1 MLLGGEVSVRLA
13 LRRFLTYN
21 NLSLTTFRVQRL
33 REAGTARRTLPPKW
47 LGESVVTY
55 FCFVE
60 SSLSGVQHMQPM
72 DAESVDGARTEA
84 AGLLRQHRRA
94 YAAHIF
100 SEDQHIATIRARD
113 IVSS

>member
-1 MLLGGEVSVRLA
+1 MLLGVEVSVRLA
-13 LRRFLTYN
+13 LCRFLTYSI
-21 NLSLTTFRVQRL
+21 LSLMTFWVQRL

-60 SSLSGVQHMQPM
+60 SSPTGVQHMQPM
-72 DAESVDGARTEA
+72 DAESVEGARTEA
-84 AGLLRQHRRA
+84 AGLLRRHRRA

-100 SEDQHIATIRARD
+100 VEDQHIETIRARD